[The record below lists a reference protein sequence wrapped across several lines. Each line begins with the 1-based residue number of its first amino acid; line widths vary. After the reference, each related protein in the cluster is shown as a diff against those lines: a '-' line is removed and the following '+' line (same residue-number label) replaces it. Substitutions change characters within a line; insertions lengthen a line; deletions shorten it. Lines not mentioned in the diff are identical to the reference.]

1 MKTSLYW
8 VLAIIITLSA
18 AYYQRKTGPTYPKQ
32 LDISLNGT
40 EYGLRLIR
48 SMEIGDRS
56 EVKLAVDDTTISAK
70 LFYKRFKVNEE
81 YQEVDFIYKSYPVD
95 SYIMNNIFKMTEENG
110 FFAKV
115 PEQPAAGKLEY
126 YIEVYDNSGKN
137 HIAKEEPIIIR
148 FKGAVPSKVL
158 TPHILLMFIA
168 MLLSTLTGI
177 MALGKHRSYKKYG
190 FLTLIFLLLGGMI
203 LGPIVQYYAFGA
215 AWTGIP
221 LGWDLTDNKTLIAV
235 LFWIWAV
242 VANRKKEKPLL
253 TVLAAFILLL
263 VYSIPHSMFG
273 SELDYSS
280 GEVIQGIILTFPV

>member
-8 VLAIIITLSA
+8 ILAIIITLSA
-18 AYYQRKTGPTYPKQ
+18 AYYQRKTGPTYPKHM
-32 LDISLNGT
+32 DISLNGT
-40 EYGLRLIR
+40 EYGLKLIR

-95 SYIMNNIFKMTEENG
+95 SYIMNNIFKMTEESG
-110 FFAKV
+110 FFAKL

-126 YIEVYDNSGKN
+126 YVEVYDNSGKN
-137 HIAKEEPIIIR
+137 LIAKEEPIVIR
-148 FKGAVPSKVL
+148 FKGAVPPKVL

-168 MLLSTLTGI
+168 MLLSTLAGL
-177 MALGKHRSYKKYG
+177 MAIGKHRAYKKYG

-203 LGPIVQYYAFGA
+203 LGPLVQYYAFGA

-242 VANRKKEKPLL
+242 IANRKKEKPLL
-253 TVLAAFILLL
+253 TALAAFVLLL